1 MKSLLVNRQD
11 LKHNIRVIKD
21 IAEKNGRN
29 DNHKPLQII
38 AVVKGNGYGLGLV
51 KYANFLIDNGINFLA
66 VSTTEEAI
74 KLREAGI
81 TTRILMLSSTAIEKE
96 VELLVSYN
104 IIISIGSKDALQTA
118 NKIAHKL
125 NKTIEA
131 HLKID
136 TGFGR
141 YGFCYDKKEEMLE
154 ALKGATKTEE
164 TDSIDKANNTDK
176 AEKTSNT
183 DKTNNTEN
191 IKITGT
197 FSHLSLAFYEK
208 DKFSKKQFERF
219 IDCIEFLKEN
229 KIDTGMLH
237 ISNSSA
243 FLKYKEMRLNA
254 VRVGS
259 AFLGRLSIPNIYGLK
274 RIGYLKSNVAEI
286 KTLEKRYN
294 VGYSNSYT
302 TKVPTKIAIIPCGY
316 ADGFNVSV
324 QRDMFRIRDKLRYI
338 VRDMK
343 DYFKKQDLQ
352 VEINGQKCKVLGR
365 IGMFHVSADIT
376 GKDVNINDEV
386 LFNVNPMYVDSS
398 IRREYR

>member
-1 MKSLLVNRQD
+1 MKSLLISRQD
-11 LKHNIRVIKD
+11 LKHNIKTIKD

-51 KYANFLIDNGINFLA
+51 QYSNFLIDNGINFLA

-96 VELLVSYN
+96 VELLVTNN
-104 IIISIGSKDALQTA
+104 IIITIGSKDTM
-118 NKIAHKL
+118 KVAHKVAGKL

-141 YGFCYDKKEEMLE
+141 YGFCYDKKEDMVE
-154 ALKGATKTEE
+154 ALKQVFSQENSTE
-164 TDSIDKANNTDK
+164 A
-176 AEKTSNT
+176 
-183 DKTNNTEN
+183 N

-197 FSHLSLAFYEK
+197 FSHFSLAFYEK
-208 DKFSKKQFERF
+208 DKFSKKQFDRF
-219 IDCIEFLKEN
+219 IDCIEYLKKNGIE
-229 KIDTGMLH
+229 TGMLH
-237 ISNSSA
+237 ICNSSA

-286 KTLEKRYN
+286 KTLEEGHN

-302 TKVPTKIAIIPCGY
+302 TKAQTKIALVPCGY

-324 QRDMFRIRDKLRYI
+324 QRDMFRLRDKLRYI
-338 VRDMK
+338 VRDTK
-343 DYFKKQDLQ
+343 DYFKKQELY
-352 VEINGQKCKVLGR
+352 VKINEQKCKVLGR
-365 IGMFHVSADIT
+365 IGMYHVSADIT

-386 LFNVNPMYVDSS
+386 LFEVNPMYVDSG
-398 IRREYR
+398 IRREYK